1 MPRTRYNEINEGR
14 SGLILDKLIRLI
26 NDEHISEIIAIFTIF
41 RSTHRVKL
49 FRIKHKVPSL
59 EIEIWNLKFELQSV
73 SCEPRSF
80 TMVVWNLKSFKFDQ
94 CRREAFLHP
103 SVWKLFR
110 PMLLFIDSLH
120 YFRAPF
126 SKRTWLLLRAVTSHR
141 SKVAFENVFLRT
153 ARYNQMTGNF

>member
-1 MPRTRYNEINEGR
+1 M
-14 SGLILDKLIRLI
+14 IRLV
-26 NDEHISEIIAIFTIF
+26 NHENISAIIAIFTIF
-41 RSTHRVKL
+41 RSTHPVKL
-49 FRIKHKVPSL
+49 LRIKHTVPSL
-59 EIEIWNLKFELQSV
+59 EIEIWNSKSELQSV
-73 SCEPRSF
+73 NCELRSF

-94 CRREAFLHP
+94 CRREAFPRP

-126 SKRTWLLLRAVTSHR
+126 SKRTWLLLHAVTSHR
-141 SKVAFENVFLRT
+141 SKVAFENVFLGT

>member
-1 MPRTRYNEINEGR
+1 MPLTRYNEIDEER

-26 NDEHISEIIAIFTIF
+26 DYEHISAIIRIFTIF

-49 FRIKHKVPSL
+49 FRIKYTVPSL

-73 SCEPRSF
+73 NCELWSF

-94 CRREAFLHP
+94 CRREAFLYP

-141 SKVAFENVFLRT
+141 SKIAFENVFLGT
-153 ARYNQMTGNF
+153 TRYNQMTSNF